1 MERDRVRKLARI
13 IVQVRLKNVSD
24 ADRAYLN
31 DWLDEDERNRT
42 MYRRIVRG
50 ECIARRIRQEDE
62 ISKSVNYI
70 EVEKSVIHLLKN
82 RKRERWFRIG
92 SWGGTVAACLIGV
105 VWYVTFGERENAGMV
120 NDKPLEQ
127 IYVASFPEKNLE
139 TVLVLADGS
148 KIDLERQV
156 SRYILQENVIIE
168 GEKGQLAYREQEKI
182 QLESEML
189 NKVITGKEGYFL
201 SLSDG
206 TRVWLNGNSEL
217 EFPVSFVKD
226 ERVVTLR
233 GEAYFEV
240 ARDVES
246 PFIVQT
252 RGLYTKVLGTSFN
265 VKAYDDE
272 PEVSTTLLS
281 GKVEVCLPGDVGD
294 SLAYAT
300 LSPGMQARVYANRNE
315 IALRKVVAEDA
326 IAWREGKFI
335 FTDEEMSVVLH
346 VLARWYG
353 VNFIQEGKCRDYTF
367 SGMVSRDEQL
377 TAVLEML
384 TIAGGPRFD
393 IKGKNVYIKEK

>member
-1 MERDRVRKLARI
+1 
-13 IVQVRLKNVSD
+13 
-24 ADRAYLN
+24 
-31 DWLDEDERNRT
+31 

-50 ECIARRIRQEDE
+50 ECIARRLRQEDE

-281 GKVEVCLPGDVGD
+281 GKSCRFVCRERGGFFGLCERYLFRECQLPGYMRI
-294 SLAYAT
+294 AMEFRA
-300 LSPGMQARVYANRNE
+300 PGTSWHG
-315 IALRKVVAEDA
+315 DA
-326 IAWREGKFI
+326 IAWREGEFT

-353 VNFIQEGKCRDYTF
+353 VNLYSRGKV
-367 SGMVSRDEQL
+367 SGIILLVEWLVVMSS
-377 TAVLEML
+377 
-384 TIAGGPRFD
+384 
-393 IKGKNVYIKEK
+393 